1 MSKSLFISLT
11 DDQRTFLRTLTC
23 SGTRSARVQTRARI
37 LLLTD
42 RSQGETRT
50 DAQIA
55 EALLVSKPTIG
66 KTRRRFALAQEDGQ
80 DGLQAALSEK
90 PRPGKVPKVTGEI
103 EAHLVTLCCS
113 DPPEGAARWTL
124 RLLADKIVAQGH
136 LDSLSHVTVG
146 ERLKKMHLNPGK

>member
-11 DDQRTFLRTLTC
+11 DEQRTFLRTLTC

-42 RSQGETRT
+42 RSQGEMRT

-66 KTRRRFALAQEDGQ
+66 KTRRRFALAQEHGQ

-146 ERLKKMHLNPGK
+146 ERLKKMHLSPGK